1 MTFHEEDVQVIDLVY
16 PLIFYNQPFLVLN
29 QIKWCLE
36 KFRKK
41 RNVIEIVS
49 NWYVLCFFLLSRRCT
64 RWRKKVKDDMKG
76 KKISSCMYG
85 GDQGWKLQ
93 MDNSEF

>member
-36 KFRKK
+36 KKKK
-41 RNVIEIVS
+41 RNRNRE
-49 NWYVLCFFLLSRRCT
+49 
-64 RWRKKVKDDMKG
+64 
-76 KKISSCMYG
+76 
-85 GDQGWKLQ
+85 
-93 MDNSEF
+93 